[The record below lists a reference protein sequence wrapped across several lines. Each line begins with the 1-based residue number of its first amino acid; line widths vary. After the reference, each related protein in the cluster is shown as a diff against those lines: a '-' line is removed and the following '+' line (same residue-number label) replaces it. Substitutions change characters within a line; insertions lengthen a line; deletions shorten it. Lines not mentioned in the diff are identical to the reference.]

1 MPNTVGVPL
10 PRYRKL
16 IRRPRAL
23 SRRGLRW
30 VFVACAGVSGAIGVG
45 FSAIGAWLVLPF
57 AGLETLVVGAALVL
71 VARQRGDYE
80 LVVVDKERVHIVR
93 RARGHRE
100 CVQLQRYWARVSLAR
115 GIYGW
120 YPSRLLIK
128 SHGRAVE
135 VGAWMTDEAREAL
148 ALELAAVMRAEP
160 AVGHLAGREARP

>member
-1 MPNTVGVPL
+1 MPNTAGAPL

-30 VFVACAGVSGAIGVG
+30 VFAACAGVSGAIGVA
-45 FSAIGAWLVLPF
+45 FSALGAWLVLPF
-57 AGLETLVVGAALVL
+57 AGLEIVVVGSALTL

-80 LVVVDKERVHIVR
+80 LVVVGEDRLHIVR
-93 RARGHRE
+93 RARGRRE
-100 CVQLQRYWARVSLAR
+100 CVELQRYWARVSLAR
-115 GIYGW
+115 GNYGW

-135 VGAWMTDEAREAL
+135 VGAWMNEEAREIFAH
-148 ALELAAVMRAEP
+148 ELTAAMR
-160 AVGHLAGREARP
+160 R

>member
-1 MPNTVGVPL
+1 MSNTVGAPL

-30 VFVACAGVSGAIGVG
+30 VFAACATVNGAIAVG
-45 FSAIGAWLVLPF
+45 FSALGAWVVLPF
-57 AGLETLVVGAALVL
+57 AGLEIVAVGAVLAL

-80 LVVVDKERVHIVR
+80 LVIVDDDRLHIVR
-93 RARGHRE
+93 RARGRRE
-100 CVQLQRYWARVSLAR
+100 CVELQRYWARVSLAR
-115 GIYGW
+115 GNYGW

-135 VGAWMTDEAREAL
+135 VGAWMNEEAREAF
-148 ALELAAVMRAEP
+148 AHELAAAMR
-160 AVGHLAGREARP
+160 R